1 MKDVSELTIEDAK
14 LLKEI
19 IAYTKVDAHQVSI
32 IQNFG
37 ITYIDKSIRICP
49 TCPGQIRFAH
59 KRVVDWHNRFEEQI
73 NFKLQ
78 ISERI
83 ERKAEV
89 SDNVCVNCEKE
100 LMDKRKS
107 YCSKKCRDEYKSK

>member
-1 MKDVSELTIEDAK
+1 MKDISELTVEDAR

-19 IAYTKVDAHQVSI
+19 IAYKKVDAHQVSV

-49 TCPGQIRFAH
+49 TCPSQIRFAH

-83 ERKAEV
+83 ERTEEK
-89 SDNVCVNCEKE
+89 SDNICLGCQKE
-100 LMDKRKS
+100 LLDKRKS
-107 YCSKKCRDEYKSK
+107 YCSKKCKDEFKKK

>member
-1 MKDVSELTIEDAK
+1 MTGIEEMTIEDAK
-14 LLKEI
+14 LIKEI
-19 IAYTKVDAHQVSI
+19 IAYTKVDAHQVTI

-37 ITYIDKSIRICP
+37 IKYIDNSIRICP
-49 TCPGQIRFAH
+49 TCASQIRFAH

-83 ERKAEV
+83 ELKEEIG
-89 SDNVCVNCEKE
+89 DNICVNCQKE

-107 YCSKKCRDEYKSK
+107 YCGKRCRDEYKNK